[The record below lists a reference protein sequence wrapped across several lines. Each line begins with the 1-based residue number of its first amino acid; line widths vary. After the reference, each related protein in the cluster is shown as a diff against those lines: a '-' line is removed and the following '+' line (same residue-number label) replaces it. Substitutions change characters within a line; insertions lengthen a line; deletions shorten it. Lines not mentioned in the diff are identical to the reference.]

1 MRISRRQALALGIAA
16 PALLRFG
23 SAKAATALKI
33 SHQFPGGTATE
44 GDFRD
49 RLCRKFA
56 SLVAERSNGALT
68 ADIYPGSS
76 LMKTNAQFSAMRK
89 GALDMSLIPISYAGG
104 DLPELNLG
112 LMPGLVT
119 GYEQGL
125 GWKNKPIGQELSKFL
140 AAKGVVIITWIWQ
153 AGGAASRSR
162 PLVEAGDA
170 KGMKI
175 RGGSREMDLVLQAA
189 GAAVLSLPSNE
200 LYAAMQTGA
209 CDAALTSSTSLTSF
223 RLEELA
229 KHLTTGRNKSYWF
242 MLEPLLMSKAVF
254 DRLSSEEREII
265 MSVGAELEEYGRAAA
280 IEDDVRVAKV
290 YEAAG
295 AKVHDLDEAIVQKWR
310 ELARETAWKDYAN
323 KNENC
328 ARLLKLAVETGA
340 CDQSERF
347 CPVVVTSGVV
357 PYNIPAIRLLSS
369 STLNGLANNGMPE
382 TPPARRASAYPVIS
396 NTLRPG

>member
-1 MRISRRQALALGIAA
+1 MSISRRQALALGIAA

-23 SAKAATALKI
+23 AARAATALKI

-49 RLCRKFA
+49 RLCRRFA
-56 SLVAERSNGALT
+56 ALIAERSKGTLT
-68 ADIYPGSS
+68 AEIYPGSS

-125 GWKNKPIGQELSKFL
+125 GWKNMPIGQELGKFL
-140 AAKGVVIITWIWQ
+140 AAKGVVIVTWIWQ
-153 AGGAASRSR
+153 AGGAASRAR
-162 PLVEAGDA
+162 PLVEVGDA

-229 KHLTTGRNKSYWF
+229 KHLTTGRAKSYWF

-254 DRLSSEEREII
+254 DRLSNDERETV

-280 IEDDVRVAKV
+280 VEDDVRVAKV
-290 YEAAG
+290 YETAG
-295 AKVHDLDEAIVQKWR
+295 AKVHDLDDGVVQRWR

-323 KNENC
+323 KSENF
-328 ARLLKLAVETGA
+328 ARLLKLAMEVGA
-340 CDQSERF
+340 
-347 CPVVVTSGVV
+347 
-357 PYNIPAIRLLSS
+357 
-369 STLNGLANNGMPE
+369 
-382 TPPARRASAYPVIS
+382 
-396 NTLRPG
+396 

>member
-16 PALLRFG
+16 PALLRLG
-23 SAKAATALKI
+23 PASAATALKI

-49 RLCRKFA
+49 RLCRRFA
-56 SLVAERSNGALT
+56 ALIQERSKGTMT
-68 ADIYPGSS
+68 AEIYPGSS

-104 DLPELNLG
+104 DLPELNIG

-119 GYEQGL
+119 GYEEGL
-125 GWKNKPIGQELSKFL
+125 GWKNKPIGQEFTKYL
-140 AAKGVVIITWIWQ
+140 AAKGIVIVTWIWQ
-153 AGGAASRSR
+153 AGGAASRAR
-162 PLVEAGDA
+162 PLVEVADA

-189 GAAVLSLPSNE
+189 GASVLSLPSNE

-229 KHLTTGRNKSYWF
+229 KHLTTGRAKSYWF
-242 MLEPLLMSKAVF
+242 MLEPLVMSKAVF
-254 DRLSSEEREII
+254 DRLSNEERDIVV
-265 MSVGAELEEYGRAAA
+265 SVGAELEEFGRAAA
-280 IEDDVRVAKV
+280 VEDDVRVAKV
-290 YEAAG
+290 YQAAG
-295 AKVHDLDEAIVQKWR
+295 ATVHDLDDKTVQAWR
-310 ELARETAWKDYAN
+310 NLARDTAWKDYAN

-328 ARLLKLAVETGA
+328 ARLIKLAMEAG
-340 CDQSERF
+340 S
-347 CPVVVTSGVV
+347 
-357 PYNIPAIRLLSS
+357 
-369 STLNGLANNGMPE
+369 
-382 TPPARRASAYPVIS
+382 
-396 NTLRPG
+396 

>member
-1 MRISRRQALALGIAA
+1 MSISRRQALALGIAA

-23 SAKAATALKI
+23 SAHAGTALKI
-33 SHQFPGGTATE
+33 SHQFPGGTAAE

-49 RLCRKFA
+49 RLCRRFA
-56 SLVAERSNGALT
+56 ALIQERSKGAMT
-68 ADIYPGSS
+68 AEIYPGSS

-104 DLPELNLG
+104 DLAELNLG

-125 GWKNKPIGQELSKFL
+125 GWKNKPIGQELAKFL
-140 AAKGVVIITWIWQ
+140 ASKGVVIITWIWQ
-153 AGGAASRSR
+153 AGGAASRAR
-162 PLVEAGDA
+162 PLVEVGDA

-229 KHLTTGRNKSYWF
+229 KHLTTGRAKSYWF
-242 MLEPLLMSKAVF
+242 MLEPLLMSKAAF
-254 DRLSSEEREII
+254 DRLSNEEREII
-265 MSVGAELEEYGRAAA
+265 LSVGAELEEYGRSAAV
-280 IEDDVRVAKV
+280 EDDVRVAKV

-295 AKVHDLDEAIVQKWR
+295 AKVHDLDEAVVQKWR

-323 KNENC
+323 KSENC
-328 ARLLKLAVETGA
+328 ARLLKLAMETGA
-340 CDQSERF
+340 
-347 CPVVVTSGVV
+347 
-357 PYNIPAIRLLSS
+357 
-369 STLNGLANNGMPE
+369 
-382 TPPARRASAYPVIS
+382 
-396 NTLRPG
+396 

>member
-23 SAKAATALKI
+23 EARAATALKI

-49 RLCRKFA
+49 RLCRRFA
-56 SLVAERSNGALT
+56 ALILERSKGAMT
-68 ADIYPGSS
+68 AEIYPGSS
-76 LMKTNAQFSAMRK
+76 LMKTNAQVSAMRK

-104 DLPELNLG
+104 DLPELNIG

-119 GYEQGL
+119 GYDEGL
-125 GWKNKPIGQELSKFL
+125 GWKNKPIGQEFSKFL
-140 AAKGVVIITWIWQ
+140 AAKGLVIITWIWQ
-153 AGGAASRSR
+153 AGGVASRSR
-162 PLVEAGDA
+162 PLVEVGDA

-189 GAAVLSLPSNE
+189 GASVLSLPSNE

-229 KHLTTGRNKSYWF
+229 KHLTTGRAKSYWF
-242 MLEPLLMSKAVF
+242 MLEPLVMSKAVF
-254 DRLSSEEREII
+254 DRLSSEERDVIV
-265 MSVGAELEEYGRAAA
+265 SVGAELEAFGRAAA
-280 IEDDVRVAKV
+280 VEDDVRVAKV
-290 YEAAG
+290 YQAAG
-295 AKVHDLDEAIVQKWR
+295 ATVHDLDDKTVQAWR
-310 ELARETAWKDYAN
+310 ELARDTAWKDYAN

-328 ARLLKLAVETGA
+328 ARLIKLAMEAG
-340 CDQSERF
+340 S
-347 CPVVVTSGVV
+347 
-357 PYNIPAIRLLSS
+357 
-369 STLNGLANNGMPE
+369 
-382 TPPARRASAYPVIS
+382 
-396 NTLRPG
+396 

>member
-23 SAKAATALKI
+23 EARAATALKI

-49 RLCRKFA
+49 RLCRRFA
-56 SLVAERSNGALT
+56 ALIQERSKGAMT
-68 ADIYPGSS
+68 AEIYPGSS
-76 LMKTNAQFSAMRK
+76 LMKTNAQVSAMRK

-104 DLPELNLG
+104 DLPELNIG

-119 GYEQGL
+119 GYDEGL
-125 GWKNKPIGQELSKFL
+125 GWKNKPIGQEFSKFL
-140 AAKGVVIITWIWQ
+140 AAKGIVIVTWIWQ
-153 AGGAASRSR
+153 AGGVASRAR
-162 PLVEAGDA
+162 PLVEVGDA

-189 GAAVLSLPSNE
+189 GASVLSLPSNE

-229 KHLTTGRNKSYWF
+229 KHLTTGRAKSYWF
-242 MLEPLLMSKAVF
+242 MLEPLVMSKAVF
-254 DRLSSEEREII
+254 DRLSSEERDII
-265 MSVGAELEEYGRAAA
+265 VSVGAELEAFGRTAAM
-280 IEDDVRVAKV
+280 EDDVRVAKV
-290 YEAAG
+290 YQAAG
-295 AKVHDLDEAIVQKWR
+295 ATVHDLDDKTVQAWR
-310 ELARETAWKDYAN
+310 ELARDTAWKDYAK

-328 ARLLKLAVETGA
+328 ARLIKLAMEAG
-340 CDQSERF
+340 S
-347 CPVVVTSGVV
+347 
-357 PYNIPAIRLLSS
+357 
-369 STLNGLANNGMPE
+369 
-382 TPPARRASAYPVIS
+382 
-396 NTLRPG
+396 

>member
-23 SAKAATALKI
+23 EARAATALKI

-49 RLCRKFA
+49 RLCRRFA
-56 SLVAERSNGALT
+56 ALIQERSKGTMT
-68 ADIYPGSS
+68 AEIYPGSS
-76 LMKTNAQFSAMRK
+76 LMKTNAQVSAMRK

-104 DLPELNLG
+104 DLPELNIG

-119 GYEQGL
+119 GYDEGL
-125 GWKNKPIGQELSKFL
+125 GWKNKPIGQEFSKFL
-140 AAKGVVIITWIWQ
+140 AAKGLVIITWIWQ
-153 AGGAASRSR
+153 AGGVASRSR
-162 PLVEAGDA
+162 PLVEVGDA

-189 GAAVLSLPSNE
+189 GASVLSLPSNE

-229 KHLTTGRNKSYWF
+229 KHLTTGRAKSYWF
-242 MLEPLLMSKAVF
+242 MLEPLVMSKAVF
-254 DRLSSEEREII
+254 DRLSSEERDVIV
-265 MSVGAELEEYGRAAA
+265 SVGTELEAFGRAAA
-280 IEDDVRVAKV
+280 VEDDVRVAKV
-290 YEAAG
+290 YQAAG
-295 AKVHDLDEAIVQKWR
+295 ATVHDLDDKTVQAWR
-310 ELARETAWKDYAN
+310 ELARDTAWKDN

-328 ARLLKLAVETGA
+328 ARLIKLAMEAG
-340 CDQSERF
+340 S
-347 CPVVVTSGVV
+347 
-357 PYNIPAIRLLSS
+357 
-369 STLNGLANNGMPE
+369 
-382 TPPARRASAYPVIS
+382 
-396 NTLRPG
+396 

>member
-1 MRISRRQALALGIAA
+1 MKVSRRQALALGIAA
-16 PALLRFG
+16 PALLGFG
-23 SAKAATALKI
+23 SAHAGTALKI

-49 RLCRKFA
+49 RLCRRFA
-56 SLVAERSNGALT
+56 ALIQERSKGAMT

-119 GYEQGL
+119 GYEEGL
-125 GWKNKPIGQELSKFL
+125 GWKNKPIGQELGKFL
-140 AAKGVVIITWIWQ
+140 AAKGVVIVTWVWQ

-162 PLVEAGDA
+162 PLVEVADA

-189 GAAVLSLPSNE
+189 GASVLSLPSNE

-223 RLEELA
+223 RLEEIA
-229 KHLTTGRNKSYWF
+229 KHLTTGRAKSYWF

-254 DRLSSEEREII
+254 DRLSGEEREII

-280 IEDDVRVAKV
+280 VQDDIRVAKV

-295 AKVHDLDEAIVQKWR
+295 ATIHDLDSGVIRDWR
-310 ELARETAWKDYAN
+310 NLARETAWKDYAN

-328 ARLLKLAVETGA
+328 ARLIKLAMEAGA
-340 CDQSERF
+340 
-347 CPVVVTSGVV
+347 
-357 PYNIPAIRLLSS
+357 
-369 STLNGLANNGMPE
+369 
-382 TPPARRASAYPVIS
+382 
-396 NTLRPG
+396 

>member
-1 MRISRRQALALGIAA
+1 MSISRRRALALGIAA

-23 SAKAATALKI
+23 TARAGTALKI

-49 RLCRKFA
+49 RLCRRFA
-56 SLVAERSNGALT
+56 ALIQQRSEGTLT

-104 DLPELNLG
+104 DLAELNLG

-125 GWKNKPIGQELSKFL
+125 GWKNRPIGQELARFL
-140 AAKGVVIITWIWQ
+140 ASKGVVIVTWIWQ
-153 AGGAASRSR
+153 AGGAASRAR
-162 PLVEAGDA
+162 PLVEVGDA

-229 KHLTTGRNKSYWF
+229 KHLTTGRAKSYWF

-254 DRLSSEEREII
+254 DRLSNEEREII
-265 MSVGAELEEYGRAAA
+265 LSVGAELEEYGRAAA
-280 IEDDVRVAKV
+280 VEDDVRVAKV

-295 AKVHDLDEAIVQKWR
+295 AKVHDLDEAVVQKWR
-310 ELARETAWKDYAN
+310 DLARETAWKDYAN
-323 KNENC
+323 KSENC
-328 ARLLKLAVETGA
+328 ARLLKLATEVGA
-340 CDQSERF
+340 
-347 CPVVVTSGVV
+347 
-357 PYNIPAIRLLSS
+357 
-369 STLNGLANNGMPE
+369 
-382 TPPARRASAYPVIS
+382 
-396 NTLRPG
+396 

>member
-1 MRISRRQALALGIAA
+1 MAITRREALALGIAS
-16 PALLRFG
+16 PALLRLG
-23 SAKAATALKI
+23 PAQAATALKI

-56 SLVAERSNGALT
+56 ALVSERSKRTMT
-68 ADIYPGSS
+68 AEVYPGSS

-104 DLPELNLG
+104 DLPELNIG

-125 GWKNKPIGQELSKFL
+125 AWKNKPIGQELNKFL

-153 AGGAASRSR
+153 AGGAASRAR
-162 PLVEAGDA
+162 PLVEVGDA
-170 KGMKI
+170 RGMKI

-229 KHLTTGRNKSYWF
+229 KHLTTGRAKSYWF

-254 DRLSSEEREII
+254 DRLSTEERDII
-265 MSVGAELEEYGRAAA
+265 MSVGAELEEYGRASAM
-280 IEDDVRVAKV
+280 EDDVRVAKV

-295 AKVHDLDEAIVQKWR
+295 AKVHDLDDGVVKKWR
-310 ELARETAWKDYAN
+310 ELAQETAWKDYAG

-328 ARLLKLAVETGA
+328 ARLLKLAMETGA
-340 CDQSERF
+340 
-347 CPVVVTSGVV
+347 
-357 PYNIPAIRLLSS
+357 
-369 STLNGLANNGMPE
+369 
-382 TPPARRASAYPVIS
+382 
-396 NTLRPG
+396 

>member
-23 SAKAATALKI
+23 EARAATALKI

-49 RLCRKFA
+49 RLCRRFA
-56 SLVAERSNGALT
+56 ALIQERSKGAMT
-68 ADIYPGSS
+68 AEIYPGSS
-76 LMKTNAQFSAMRK
+76 LMKTNAQVSAMRK

-104 DLPELNLG
+104 DLPELNIG

-119 GYEQGL
+119 GYDEGL
-125 GWKNKPIGQELSKFL
+125 GWKNKPIGQEFSKFL
-140 AAKGVVIITWIWQ
+140 AAKGLVIVTWIWQ
-153 AGGAASRSR
+153 AGGVASRAR
-162 PLVEAGDA
+162 PLVEVGDA

-189 GAAVLSLPSNE
+189 GASVLSLPSNE

-229 KHLTTGRNKSYWF
+229 KHLTTGRAKSYWF
-242 MLEPLLMSKAVF
+242 MLEPLVMSKAVF
-254 DRLSSEEREII
+254 DRLSSEERDII
-265 MSVGAELEEYGRAAA
+265 VSVGAELEAFGRAAA
-280 IEDDVRVAKV
+280 VEDDVRVAKV
-290 YEAAG
+290 YQAAG
-295 AKVHDLDEAIVQKWR
+295 ATVHDLDEKTVQAWR
-310 ELARETAWKDYAN
+310 ELARDTAWKDYAN

-328 ARLLKLAVETGA
+328 ARLIKLAMEAG
-340 CDQSERF
+340 S
-347 CPVVVTSGVV
+347 
-357 PYNIPAIRLLSS
+357 
-369 STLNGLANNGMPE
+369 
-382 TPPARRASAYPVIS
+382 
-396 NTLRPG
+396 

>member
-1 MRISRRQALALGIAA
+1 MRFSRRQALALGIAA

-23 SAKAATALKI
+23 AARAATALKI

-49 RLCRKFA
+49 RLCRRFA
-56 SLVAERSNGALT
+56 ALIQERSKGAMI
-68 ADIYPGSS
+68 AEIYPGSS

-104 DLPELNLG
+104 DLPELNIG

-119 GYEQGL
+119 GYDEGL
-125 GWKNKPIGQELSKFL
+125 GWKNKAIGREFSKYL
-140 AAKGVVIITWIWQ
+140 AAKGVIIVTWIWQ
-153 AGGAASRSR
+153 AGGAASRVR
-162 PLVEAGDA
+162 PLVEVGDA

-189 GAAVLSLPSNE
+189 GASVLSLPSNE

-229 KHLTTGRNKSYWF
+229 KHLTTGRAKSYWF
-242 MLEPLLMSKAVF
+242 MLEPLVMSKAVF
-254 DRLSSEEREII
+254 DRLSNEERDVIV
-265 MSVGAELEEYGRAAA
+265 SVGAELEEFGRAAA
-280 IEDDVRVAKV
+280 VEDDVRVAKV
-290 YEAAG
+290 YGAAG
-295 AKVHDLDEAIVQKWR
+295 ATVHDLDAKAVQAWR
-310 ELARETAWKDYAN
+310 DLARDTAWKDYAS

-328 ARLLKLAVETGA
+328 ARLIKLAMEAG
-340 CDQSERF
+340 S
-347 CPVVVTSGVV
+347 
-357 PYNIPAIRLLSS
+357 
-369 STLNGLANNGMPE
+369 
-382 TPPARRASAYPVIS
+382 
-396 NTLRPG
+396 

>member
-23 SAKAATALKI
+23 KARAATALKI

-49 RLCRKFA
+49 RLCRRFA
-56 SLVAERSNGALT
+56 ALIQERSKGAMT
-68 ADIYPGSS
+68 AEIYPGSS
-76 LMKTNAQFSAMRK
+76 LMKTNAQVSAMRK

-104 DLPELNLG
+104 DLPELNIG

-119 GYEQGL
+119 GYDEGL
-125 GWKNKPIGQELSKFL
+125 GWKNKPIGQEFSKFL
-140 AAKGVVIITWIWQ
+140 AAKGLVIITWIWQ
-153 AGGAASRSR
+153 AGGVASRAR
-162 PLVEAGDA
+162 PLVEVGDA

-189 GAAVLSLPSNE
+189 GASVLSLPSNE

-229 KHLTTGRNKSYWF
+229 KHLTTGRAKSYWF
-242 MLEPLLMSKAVF
+242 MLEPLVMSKAVF
-254 DRLSSEEREII
+254 DRLSSEERDVIV
-265 MSVGAELEEYGRAAA
+265 SVGAELEAFGRAAA
-280 IEDDVRVAKV
+280 VEDDVRVAKV
-290 YEAAG
+290 YQAAG
-295 AKVHDLDEAIVQKWR
+295 ATVHDLDDKTVQAWR
-310 ELARETAWKDYAN
+310 ELARDTAWKDYAN

-328 ARLLKLAVETGA
+328 ARLIKLAMEAG
-340 CDQSERF
+340 S
-347 CPVVVTSGVV
+347 
-357 PYNIPAIRLLSS
+357 
-369 STLNGLANNGMPE
+369 
-382 TPPARRASAYPVIS
+382 
-396 NTLRPG
+396 

>member
-1 MRISRRQALALGIAA
+1 MRISRRQALAFGIAA
-16 PALLRFG
+16 PALLRLG
-23 SAKAATALKI
+23 TAHAATALKI
-33 SHQFPGGTATE
+33 SHQFPSGTAME

-49 RLCRKFA
+49 RLCRRFA
-56 SLVAERSNGALT
+56 ALIQERSKGAMT

-104 DLPELNLG
+104 DLPELNIG

-119 GYEQGL
+119 GYEEGL
-125 GWKNKPIGQELSKFL
+125 GWKNKPIGQELGKFL
-140 AAKGVVIITWIWQ
+140 AAKGVVIVTWIWQ
-153 AGGAASRSR
+153 AGGAASRAR
-162 PLVEAGDA
+162 PLVEVGDA

-229 KHLTTGRNKSYWF
+229 KHLTTGRAKSYWF
-242 MLEPLLMSKAVF
+242 MLEPLLMSKAAF

-265 MSVGAELEEYGRAAA
+265 MSVGAELEEYGRTAAV
-280 IEDDVRVAKV
+280 EDDVRVAKV

-295 AKVHDLDEAIVQKWR
+295 AKVHDLDETIVQKWR
-310 ELARETAWKDYAN
+310 ELARDTAWKDYAN

-328 ARLLKLAVETGA
+328 ARLLKLAAGTGA
-340 CDQSERF
+340 
-347 CPVVVTSGVV
+347 
-357 PYNIPAIRLLSS
+357 
-369 STLNGLANNGMPE
+369 
-382 TPPARRASAYPVIS
+382 
-396 NTLRPG
+396 

>member
-1 MRISRRQALALGIAA
+1 MTPSRRHLLQAAVAA
-16 PALLRFG
+16 PAILTFG
-23 SAKAATALKI
+23 LGRNARAATTLKI
-33 SHQFPGGTATE
+33 SHQFPGGSLDE

-56 SLVAERSNGALT
+56 QEIEKRTSGAVVAQV
-68 ADIYPGSS
+68 YPGSS

-104 DLPELNLG
+104 DLAELNLG

-125 GWKNKPIGQELSKFL
+125 GWKDKPIGQELARFL
-140 AAKGVVIITWIWQ
+140 ASKGVVIITWIWQ
-153 AGGAASRSR
+153 AGGAASRAR
-162 PLVEAGDA
+162 PLVEVGDA
-170 KGMKI
+170 RGMKI

-229 KHLTTGRNKSYWF
+229 KHLTTGRAKSYWF

-254 DRLSSEEREII
+254 DRLSNEEREII
-265 MSVGAELEEYGRAAA
+265 LAVGAELEEYGRAAA
-280 IEDDVRVAKV
+280 VEDDVRVAKV

-295 AKVHDLDEAIVQKWR
+295 AKVHDLDEAVVQKWR
-310 ELARETAWKDYAN
+310 DLARETAW
-323 KNENC
+323 
-328 ARLLKLAVETGA
+328 
-340 CDQSERF
+340 
-347 CPVVVTSGVV
+347 
-357 PYNIPAIRLLSS
+357 
-369 STLNGLANNGMPE
+369 
-382 TPPARRASAYPVIS
+382 
-396 NTLRPG
+396 

>member
-1 MRISRRQALALGIAA
+1 MSISRRQALALGIAA

-23 SAKAATALKI
+23 AARAATALKI

-49 RLCRKFA
+49 RLCRRFA
-56 SLVAERSNGALT
+56 AQIQERSKGTMSAE
-68 ADIYPGSS
+68 IYPGSS

-125 GWKNKPIGQELSKFL
+125 GWKNKTIGQELGKFL
-140 AAKGVVIITWIWQ
+140 AAKGVMIVTWIWQ
-153 AGGAASRSR
+153 AGGAASRAR
-162 PLVEAGDA
+162 PLVEVGDA

-229 KHLTTGRNKSYWF
+229 KHLTTGRAKSYWF

-254 DRLSSEEREII
+254 DRLSNEERETV

-280 IEDDVRVAKV
+280 VEDDVRVAKV

-295 AKVHDLDEAIVQKWR
+295 AKVHDLDDGVVRKWR

-323 KNENC
+323 KSENC
-328 ARLLKLAVETGA
+328 GRLLKLAMEAGA
-340 CDQSERF
+340 
-347 CPVVVTSGVV
+347 
-357 PYNIPAIRLLSS
+357 
-369 STLNGLANNGMPE
+369 
-382 TPPARRASAYPVIS
+382 
-396 NTLRPG
+396 

>member
-1 MRISRRQALALGIAA
+1 MNLSRRRALGLGLAF
-16 PALLRFG
+16 PALLRAG
-23 SAKAATALKI
+23 RADAATVLKI

-49 RLCRKFA
+49 RLCRRFA
-56 SLVAERSNGALT
+56 ADIGERSKGTLA
-68 ADIYPGSS
+68 AEIYPGSS
-76 LMKTNAQFSAMRK
+76 LMKTNAQFSALRK

-104 DLPELNLG
+104 DLPELNIG

-119 GYEQGL
+119 SYDEGL
-125 GWKNKPIGQELSKFL
+125 GWKKRPIGQELAGFL

-162 PLVEAGDA
+162 PMVEVADA

-189 GAAVLSLPSNE
+189 GASVLSLPSNE

-229 KHLTTGRNKSYWF
+229 KHLTTGRAKSYWF

-254 DRLSSEEREII
+254 DRLSNEERDLV
-265 MSVGAELEEYGRAAA
+265 MSVGTELEEFGRNAAM
-280 IEDDVRVAKV
+280 EDDVRVAKI
-290 YEAAG
+290 YQAAG
-295 AKVHDLDEAIVQKWR
+295 AAVHDLDDGAIEQWR
-310 ELARETAWKDYAN
+310 NLARETAWKDYAG
-323 KNENC
+323 KNETC
-328 ARLLKLAVETGA
+328 ARLIKLATEA
-340 CDQSERF
+340 
-347 CPVVVTSGVV
+347 
-357 PYNIPAIRLLSS
+357 SS
-369 STLNGLANNGMPE
+369 
-382 TPPARRASAYPVIS
+382 
-396 NTLRPG
+396 

>member
-23 SAKAATALKI
+23 EARAATALKI

-49 RLCRKFA
+49 RLCRRFA
-56 SLVAERSNGALT
+56 ALIQERSKGAMT
-68 ADIYPGSS
+68 AEIYPGSS
-76 LMKTNAQFSAMRK
+76 LMKTNAQVSAMRK

-104 DLPELNLG
+104 DLPELNIG

-119 GYEQGL
+119 GYDEGL
-125 GWKNKPIGQELSKFL
+125 GWKNKPIGQEFSKFL
-140 AAKGVVIITWIWQ
+140 AAKGLVIITWIWQ
-153 AGGAASRSR
+153 AGGVASRSR
-162 PLVEAGDA
+162 PLVEVGDA

-189 GAAVLSLPSNE
+189 GASVLSLPSNE

-229 KHLTTGRNKSYWF
+229 KHLTTGRAKSYWF
-242 MLEPLLMSKAVF
+242 MLEPLVMSKAVF
-254 DRLSSEEREII
+254 DRLSSEERDVIV
-265 MSVGAELEEYGRAAA
+265 SVGAELEAFGRAAA
-280 IEDDVRVAKV
+280 VEDDVRVAKV
-290 YEAAG
+290 YQAAG
-295 AKVHDLDEAIVQKWR
+295 ATVHDLDDKTVQAWR
-310 ELARETAWKDYAN
+310 ELARDTAWKDYAN

-328 ARLLKLAVETGA
+328 ARLIKLAMEAG
-340 CDQSERF
+340 S
-347 CPVVVTSGVV
+347 
-357 PYNIPAIRLLSS
+357 
-369 STLNGLANNGMPE
+369 
-382 TPPARRASAYPVIS
+382 
-396 NTLRPG
+396 